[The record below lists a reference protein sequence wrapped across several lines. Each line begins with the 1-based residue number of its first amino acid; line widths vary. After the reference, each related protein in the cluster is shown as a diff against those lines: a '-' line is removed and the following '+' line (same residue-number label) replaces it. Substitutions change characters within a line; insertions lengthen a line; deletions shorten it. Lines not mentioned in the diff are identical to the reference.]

1 VAEPVKRRSPSGGQ
15 ARTRLARRAVI
26 DAARSLFLEHGYA
39 TTTIAAISRA
49 ADVPEPTVYRLFSS
63 KLGVLQALLDVS
75 IAGDDQPVALDD
87 RPDVTALLDEPDP
100 HQTLAGFAAVTT
112 AINQRTNDVYSVLLG
127 AADADHE
134 AAELLGTLRRQ
145 RDQGQGDIVRAL
157 GRTHALRT
165 GLREQEAA
173 DIVHAVMAPEVYRL
187 LVHDRGW
194 TPDHYR
200 QWATRTLIQQLT

>member
-1 VAEPVKRRSPSGGQ
+1 VAEHVKRGSPSGGQ

-63 KLGVLQALLDVS
+63 KLGVLKALLDVS
-75 IAGDDQPVALDD
+75 IAGDDQPLALDD
-87 RPDVTALLDEPDP
+87 RPDA
-100 HQTLAGFAAVTT
+100 HQALAGFAAITT
-112 AINQRTNDVYSVLLG
+112 AINQRTNDVYSVLRG

-134 AAELLGTLRRQ
+134 AAELLDTLRRQ
-145 RDQGQGDIVRAL
+145 RDHGQGDIVRAL
-157 GRTHALRT
+157 RRTRSLRA

-173 DIVHAVMAPEVYRL
+173 DIVHAIMAPEVYRL
-187 LVHDRGW
+187 LVHDRDW
-194 TPDHYR
+194 TPDHYQ

>member
-1 VAEPVKRRSPSGGQ
+1 MVEHVKPGSPSGGQ

-26 DAARSLFLEHGYA
+26 DAARSLFLDHGYA

-63 KLGVLQALLDVS
+63 KLGVLKALLDVS
-75 IAGDDQPVALDD
+75 IAGDDQPVAVGD
-87 RPDVTALLDEPDP
+87 RPDVAALFDEPDP
-100 HQTLAGFAAVTT
+100 HQALARFAAITA
-112 AINQRTNDVYSVLLG
+112 AINLRTNDVYSVLRG

-134 AAELLGTLRRQ
+134 AAELLGTLRQQ
-145 RDQGQGDIVRAL
+145 RDHGQSHVVRVLHRA
-157 GRTHALRT
+157 HALRA

-173 DIVHAVMAPEVYRL
+173 DIVHAIMAPEVYRL

-194 TPDHYR
+194 TPDHYQ

>member
-1 VAEPVKRRSPSGGQ
+1 M
-15 ARTRLARRAVI
+15 I

-63 KLGVLQALLDVS
+63 KLGVLKALLDVS

-157 GRTHALRT
+157 GRTQALRT

>member
-1 VAEPVKRRSPSGGQ
+1 VAEHVKRGSPSGGQ

-63 KLGVLQALLDVS
+63 KLGVLKALLDVS
-75 IAGDDQPVALDD
+75 IAGDDQPLALDD
-87 RPDVTALLDEPDP
+87 RPDIAALVEEPDA
-100 HQTLAGFAAVTT
+100 HQALAGFAAITT
-112 AINQRTNDVYSVLLG
+112 AINQRTNDVYSVLRG

-134 AAELLGTLRRQ
+134 AAELLDTLRRQ
-145 RDQGQGDIVRAL
+145 RDHGQGDIVRAL
-157 GRTHALRT
+157 RRTRSLRA

-173 DIVHAVMAPEVYRL
+173 DIVHAIMAPEVYRL
-187 LVHDRGW
+187 LVHDRDW
-194 TPDHYR
+194 TPDHYQ